1 MGFWQAC
8 ALILGRT
15 PDVFSR
21 RRNILYVV
29 GWTLS
34 SPRNT
39 MQKTAYALSWDAALY
54 QPVMGA
60 TFSFPISRLIS
71 AKEVKM
77 PPPKIVSHFHMRS
90 VASDPAKEE
99 RPGKLKN
106 SGRPLPSLGPWC
118 GR

>member
-8 ALILGRT
+8 ALILGMT

-54 QPVMGA
+54 QPVMGGDL
-60 TFSFPISRLIS
+60 FL
-71 AKEVKM
+71 
-77 PPPKIVSHFHMRS
+77 SHQQTHFC
-90 VASDPAKEE
+90 K
-99 RPGKLKN
+99 G
-106 SGRPLPSLGPWC
+106 G
-118 GR
+118 